1 MDSRRMHRRPPER
14 AGTSAVW
21 NLNTSSDRTEPEK
34 QGMGQ
39 AGLGV
44 SSRANLLHAGSAL
57 QVRPLFLEE
66 VVGRKPQGHPEGYT
80 ESPGL
85 KGPSGAL
92 VGC

>member
-1 MDSRRMHRRPPER
+1 MGSRRMHRRPPER